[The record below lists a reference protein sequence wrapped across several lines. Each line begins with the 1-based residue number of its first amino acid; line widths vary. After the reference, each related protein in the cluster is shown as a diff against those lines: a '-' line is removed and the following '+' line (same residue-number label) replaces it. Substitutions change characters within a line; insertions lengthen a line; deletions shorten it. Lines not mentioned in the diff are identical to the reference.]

1 MPCIINGSYIINDD
15 ISDLEHVDGIQAS
28 MRSPYLVN
36 GVPKCIV
43 MQGSGVPKIV
53 GPVVT

>member
-1 MPCIINGSYIINDD
+1 MPCIINGSCIINDD
-15 ISDLEHVDGIQAS
+15 ISDLDHVDGIAS
-28 MRSPYLVN
+28 MRCPYLVN